1 MPALPDQEGRMI
13 YFALVT
19 AFIWGLAAGLWL
31 CEWAYKPFFRAFGRL
46 MRQVREREATIIF
59 GKDLL

>member
-1 MPALPDQEGRMI
+1 MI

-19 AFIWGLAAGLWL
+19 AFIWGVAAGLWL
-31 CEWAYKPFFRAFGRL
+31 CEWSYRPFFRAFYRL
-46 MRQVREREATIIF
+46 MRQIREREATIIF